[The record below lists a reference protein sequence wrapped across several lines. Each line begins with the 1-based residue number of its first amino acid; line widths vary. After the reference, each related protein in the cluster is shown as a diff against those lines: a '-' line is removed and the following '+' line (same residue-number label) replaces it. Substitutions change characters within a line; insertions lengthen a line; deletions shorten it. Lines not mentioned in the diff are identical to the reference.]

1 MLTTHPP
8 ITSPL
13 HSLRSNEPL
22 FLDDPQ
28 TCWRVEAG
36 TLALFAV
43 SVQSTALT
51 SRRRYLF
58 SIKPGAMLFPAAL
71 LGQETPCQLMAM
83 PLESV
88 NLRPISLAALADEL
102 TDSRTAAITLTALE
116 NWVHRLGAALSDTVS
131 ARLAT
136 PIETSGLLAPGE
148 VYQPLQGRITWLRL
162 LAGEG
167 QLLGLE
173 HLTLTAASGPIPLS
187 SHLWLQATAMAELE
201 IWQPQ
206 GLRGTEAILSG
217 LGHLQILVLRGI
229 QHFEAQQQVQEYQ
242 RFEARER
249 LNTQAVSQTLTQL
262 AGVFEPASNLS
273 QEAQGQQPS
282 SEDELL
288 VAAGAV
294 GRALGIAIQ
303 PPAQSED
310 LRRVRDPLEAIARS
324 SQIRTRQVTLRDDW
338 WRRDGGPLLAYAR
351 EDGRPLALLPVGAT
365 RYEVIDPQ
373 RGTRVP
379 CSRAVAEGILPT
391 AHTFYRPLPYQLK
404 PVQLLQFALQGHR
417 QELVVV
423 AIASIAATLLGMV
436 TPQATGILIDQAI
449 PNADQTLLL
458 QIAFALLATT
468 FGATLF
474 QLTQGIALMRI
485 ESFAD
490 SSTQAAV
497 WDRLLKLKTSFF
509 RGYSIGDL
517 SARVSSI
524 SQIRQ
529 RLGNTLLKSLFSS
542 LFSLLNLGL
551 LFYYSVPL
559 ALIATGVALLNMAVT
574 VVSGMLTLKKIRPL
588 HDQQGK
594 LFGMMV
600 QMINGVAK
608 FRVAGAET
616 RAFAY
621 WGRQYGQELRL
632 TLASEGIED
641 NLTVINNLLAALTPA
656 VLFAFAT
663 GMIQQSQAGD
673 GGFSTGTFLAFNA
686 AFGTFIGGA
695 TSLSSTVIDVLDVLP
710 IWQRAEPILAAQPE
724 VDPHKVDPGRIS
736 GQVTVS
742 NVGFRYRSDG
752 DLILDGVTLA
762 IEPGEFVALVGPSGS
777 GKSTLFRLLLG
788 FDAPEV
794 GTVYFDGQD
803 MAGLDLNALR
813 RQFGVVLQTSRLM
826 SASIFENI
834 ASSARITMEEAW
846 DAASMA
852 GLADDILSMP
862 MGMHTVVS
870 EGGTNLSGGQRQR
883 LLIARALALRPRIL
897 LFDEATSALD
907 NRTQAIVSES
917 LERLR
922 VTRIVVAHR
931 LSTIRNADRIYVL
944 EKGRLIQQGSF
955 DQLAADE
962 GLFSQLI
969 KRQQV

>member
-1 MLTTHPP
+1 MLTTHTP

-28 TCWRVEAG
+28 TCWRVETG
-36 TLALFAV
+36 TLALFTV
-43 SVQSTALT
+43 SVQSAELT

-58 SIKPGAMLFPAAL
+58 SVKPGALLFPAAL
-71 LGQETPCQLMAM
+71 LGQETPCQLMTM
-83 PLESV
+83 PLEAVS
-88 NLRPISLAALADEL
+88 LRPISLATLTDELADR
-102 TDSRTAAITLTALE
+102 RTAATTLVTLE
-116 NWVHRLGAALSDTVS
+116 TWVHRLGAALSDTVS

-136 PIETSGLLAPGE
+136 PVEASGLLSPGE
-148 VYQPLQGRITWLRL
+148 VYQPPQGGITWLRL

-167 QLLGLE
+167 RLLGLE
-173 HLTLTAASGPIPLS
+173 HLTLTPAVGPIPLS
-187 SHLWLQATAMAELE
+187 GHLWVQATAMVELE
-201 IWQPQ
+201 VGLPQ
-206 GLRGTEAILSG
+206 GRRSPDAIVTG
-217 LGHLQILVLRGI
+217 LGHLQSFVLRGI
-229 QHFEAQQQVQEYQ
+229 QHLEAQQQAQDYQ
-242 RFEARER
+242 RFEARTR
-249 LNTQAVSQTLTQL
+249 LNAQAVSQTLTQL
-262 AGVFEPASNLS
+262 AGVFEPAAAV
-273 QEAQGQQPS
+273 QEPQERP
-282 SEDELL
+282 SEDALL

-324 SQIRTRQVTLRDDW
+324 SQIRTRQVALRDDW

-365 RYEVIDPQ
+365 RYEVVDPQ
-373 RGTRVP
+373 RGTRGP
-379 CSRAVAEGILPT
+379 CDRAVAEGISPT

-423 AIASIAATLLGMV
+423 AVASIAATLLGMV

-449 PNADQTLLL
+449 PNADQTLLV

-559 ALIATGVALLNMAVT
+559 ALIAAGVALLNMAVT
-574 VVSGMLTLKKIRPL
+574 VVSGVLTLKKIRPL

-608 FRVAGAET
+608 FRVSGAET

-621 WGRQYGQELRL
+621 WGRQYSQELRL

-724 VDPHKVDPGRIS
+724 VDPHKADPGRIS

-846 DAASMA
+846 EAAQMA

-955 DQLAADE
+955 EELAAEE

>member
-1 MLTTHPP
+1 MLTTHTP

-22 FLDDPQ
+22 FLDDPK

-43 SVQSTALT
+43 SVQATALT

-58 SIKPGAMLFPAAL
+58 SVKPGALLFPAAL

-88 NLRPISLAALADEL
+88 SLRPIALTALADEL
-102 TDSRTAAITLTALE
+102 ANSRTAAITLAALE

-136 PIETSGLLAPGE
+136 PIETSGLLSPGE
-148 VYQPLQGRITWLRL
+148 VYQPSQGRITWLRL

-173 HLTLTAASGPIPLS
+173 HLTLTPAVGPIPLS
-187 SHLWLQATAMAELE
+187 SHLWLQATAMVELE
-201 IWQPQ
+201 IWPPQ
-206 GLRGTEAILSG
+206 GQGSAGAMLAG
-217 LGHLQILVLRGI
+217 LGHLQTFVLKGI
-229 QHFEAQQQVQEYQ
+229 QHLEAQQQVQEYQ

-262 AGVFEPASNLS
+262 AGVFEPATALPQASPV
-273 QEAQGQQPS
+273 QQPS
-282 SEDELL
+282 TEDALL

-310 LRRVRDPLEAIARS
+310 LRRVRDPLEAIARA
-324 SQIRTRQVTLRDDW
+324 SQIRTRQVALRDDW
-338 WRRDGGPLLAYAR
+338 WRRDGGPLLACAR
-351 EDGRPLALLPVGAT
+351 EDSRPLALLPVGAI
-365 RYEVIDPQ
+365 RYEVVDPQ
-373 RGTRVP
+373 QGTRMS
-379 CSRAVAEGILPT
+379 CSREVAEGISPT

-404 PVQLLQFALQGHR
+404 PVQLLQFALEGHR

-423 AIASIAATLLGMV
+423 AVASIAATLLGMV

-449 PNADQTLLL
+449 PSADQTLLL

-497 WDRLLKLKTSFF
+497 WDRLLKLKASFF
-509 RGYSIGDL
+509 RGYSMGDL

-559 ALIATGVALLNMAVT
+559 ALIAAGVALINMAVT
-574 VVSGMLTLKKIRPL
+574 VVSGVLTLKKIRPL

-656 VLFAFAT
+656 VLFAFTT
-663 GMIQQSQAGD
+663 GMIQQAQSGD
-673 GGFSTGTFLAFNA
+673 GSFSTGTFLAFNA

-724 VDPHKVDPGRIS
+724 VDPHKADPGRIS

-752 DLILDGVTLA
+752 ALILDGVTLA
-762 IEPGEFVALVGPSGS
+762 MEPGEFVALVGPSGS

-846 DAASMA
+846 EAASMA

-955 DQLAADE
+955 VQLAAEE

>member
-1 MLTTHPP
+1 MLTIPT
-8 ITSPL
+8 PL
-13 HSLRSNEPL
+13 HCLRSNEPL
-22 FLDDPQ
+22 FLDDPN
-28 TCWRVEAG
+28 TGWRVETG

-43 SVQSTALT
+43 SMQALT

-58 SIKPGAMLFPAAL
+58 SLKSGAMLLPAAL
-71 LGQETPCQLMAM
+71 LGQESPCQLLAM
-83 PLESV
+83 PLEPV
-88 NLRPISLAALADEL
+88 SLKPVPLARLADQLADRE
-102 TDSRTAAITLTALE
+102 TAPTTLAALE

-136 PIETSGLLAPGE
+136 PIEASGLLAPGE
-148 VYQPLQGRITWLRL
+148 VYQPPQGQITWLRL

-167 QLLGLE
+167 QLLGQG
-173 HLTLTAASGPIPLS
+173 HLPLTAAVGPVPLS
-187 SHLWLQATAMAELE
+187 SHLWLQATTMVELE
-201 IWQPQ
+201 LWQPQ
-206 GLRGTEAILSG
+206 GLWGAAVLTG
-217 LGHLQILVLRGI
+217 LGHLQTLGLRGI
-229 QHFEAQQQVQEYQ
+229 QHLEAQQQQQDYQ
-242 RFEARER
+242 RFEARAR
-249 LNTQAVSQTLTQL
+249 LNTEAVSQTLSQL
-262 AGVFEPASNLS
+262 AGVFEPATTV
-273 QEAQGQQPS
+273 QESEKPP
-282 SEDELL
+282 SEDTLL

-294 GRALGIAIQ
+294 GRALHIAIQ

-310 LRRVRDPLEAIARS
+310 LRRVRDPLEAIARA

-351 EDGRPLALLPVGAT
+351 EDGRPLALLPLGASG
-365 RYEVIDPQ
+365 YEVIDPQ
-373 RGTRVP
+373 RGRREP
-379 CSRAVAEGILPT
+379 CNQQAAATISPT
-391 AHTFYRPLPYQLK
+391 AHTFYRPLPHQLK
-404 PVQLLQFALQGHR
+404 PLQLLQFALGGHR

-423 AIASIAATLLGMV
+423 AVASIAATLLGMV
-436 TPQATGILIDQAI
+436 TPQAMGLLIDQAI

-474 QLTQGIALMRI
+474 QLTQGIALMRL

-509 RGYSIGDL
+509 RRYSIGDL

-551 LFYYSVPL
+551 LFYYSAPL
-559 ALIATGVALLNMAVT
+559 ALIAAGVALLNMGVT
-574 VVSGMLTLKKIRPL
+574 VVSGVLTLKKIRPL

-600 QMINGVAK
+600 QIINGVAK

-621 WGRQYGQELRL
+621 WGRQYSQELRL

-663 GMIQQSQAGD
+663 GMIQQSQAGQ

-710 IWQRAEPILAAQPE
+710 IWQRAEPILTAEPE
-724 VDPHKVDPGRIS
+724 VDAHKTDPGRIS

-742 NVGFRYRSDG
+742 NVDFRYRCDG
-752 DLILDGVTLA
+752 DLTLDGVSLTV
-762 IEPGEFVALVGPSGS
+762 EPGEFVALVGPSGS

-788 FDAPEV
+788 FDTPEV

-813 RQFGVVLQTSRLM
+813 RQLGVVLQTSRLM

-846 DAASMA
+846 EAAAMA
-852 GLADDILSMP
+852 GLADDILAMP

-931 LSTIRNADRIYVL
+931 LSTIRHADRIYVL

-955 DQLAADE
+955 DQLTATP
-962 GLFSQLI
+962 GLFSQLV